1 MDDSNLLMAQA
12 EKVWN
17 DLASRLAIVEMDC
30 EKADQQKLG
39 QLPFPMSCR
48 EAVMMADPVVKA
60 ADVSRQDRI
69 ELGIEKVKAKL

>member
-1 MDDSNLLMAQA
+1 MAQA

-30 EKADQQKLG
+30 EKAEAADQQKLG
-39 QLPFPMSCR
+39 ATSLPSESLC

-60 ADVSRQDRI
+60 ADVSGQDRSL
-69 ELGIEKVKAKL
+69 ELMK